1 MVFTW
6 LTRSLG
12 AHHTPTTS
20 TSFHRE
26 QVWCEATGE
35 EQRKAIFI
43 PIFTSMRLAL
53 GGSGALI
60 YPVRGQYRQAS

>member
-26 QVWCEATGE
+26 QAWYEATGD
-35 EQRKAIFI
+35 EQRIFI
-43 PIFTSMRLAL
+43 HIFTSVRLPL

-60 YPVRGQYRQAS
+60 YPVRGWYRQA